1 MPAAIDSGG
10 VVECGSVL
18 FHSLGIAIATATFV
32 FDLLMPLGVAAAVPY
47 ALLVLVSL
55 RSPGPRPT
63 WLAASSASVLTVLG
77 YLLSPPGGELWK
89 VLTNRL
95 LALFVIWVTA
105 YLCLAQKRQEA
116 RSKHDRIALL
126 GAERMVSLG
135 EVSAGIAHEL
145 GNPLAAIRGRVEM
158 LEMRLGS
165 DPIESKEVRKFTSIV
180 GELSERMIRIIR
192 GMRSLSRDASSDPFL
207 MAPIG
212 RIIEDVL
219 EVSRAR
225 LQNLGDDV
233 RVGAI
238 DPQLEIL
245 CRESQIGQVLVNL
258 IANATDAVSS
268 QSERWIQIDVAES
281 DDHVEISVTDSGRG
295 IPKKMREKVIE
306 PFFTT
311 KDAGKGT
318 GLGLSISRTIVE
330 SHSGRLWID
339 EECANT
345 RFVVS
350 LPKVQKQI
358 SRSE

>member
-1 MPAAIDSGG
+1 M
-10 VVECGSVL
+10 L
-18 FHSLGIAIATATFV
+18 LHSLGISIATATFV

-47 ALLVLVSL
+47 ALLVLLSL
-55 RSPGPRPT
+55 RSPGPRLT
-63 WLAASSASVLTVLG
+63 WFAAISASILTVLG
-77 YLLSPPGGELWK
+77 YMLSPPGGEFWK
-89 VLTNRL
+89 VLTNRF

-105 YLCLAQKRQEA
+105 YLCLAQKRKEA
-116 RSKHDRIALL
+116 RSEHDRIALME
-126 GAERMVSLG
+126 AERMVSLG

-145 GNPLAAIRGRVEM
+145 GSPLATIRGRVEM

-165 DPIESKEVRKFTSIV
+165 DPIESEEVRKFISIV

-192 GMRSLSRDASSDPFL
+192 GMRLLSRDAESDPFL
-207 MAPIG
+207 KTPIS

-219 EVSRAR
+219 EISRAR
-225 LQNLGDDV
+225 LQKLGNDV

-238 DPQLEIL
+238 DPQLEIS

-258 IANATDAVSS
+258 IANATDAISG
-268 QSERWIQIDVAES
+268 QSERWIQIDLVECE
-281 DDHVEISVTDSGRG
+281 DHVEISVTDSGRG
-295 IPKKMREKVIE
+295 IPKEMREQVIE

-311 KDAGKGT
+311 KDVGKGT

-330 SHSGRLWID
+330 NHSGQLWID
-339 EECANT
+339 GDCANT
-345 RFVVS
+345 RLVIS